1 MKVLLNIF
9 GWSLAVLLL
18 LQFIQ
23 IEIPTPPKATPQDE
37 IKAPKEVMALLK
49 NSCYDCHSNN
59 TKFPWYSDIA
69 PISWQVHANIKNGR
83 AWMNF
88 STWSKYDEKK
98 KQKFYKGIVDALN
111 IKMPPAE
118 YLLIHKD
125 ARLSPKERKLLQD
138 WAQKFVKE
146 D

>member
-1 MKVLLNIF
+1 MH

-59 TKFPWYSDIA
+59 TK
-69 PISWQVHANIKNGR
+69 
-83 AWMNF
+83 
-88 STWSKYDEKK
+88 
-98 KQKFYKGIVDALN
+98 
-111 IKMPPAE
+111 
-118 YLLIHKD
+118 
-125 ARLSPKERKLLQD
+125 
-138 WAQKFVKE
+138 
-146 D
+146 